1 MKVAIIGAT
10 DKPERYAHR
19 AQQMLLEHGHEPIPI
34 SLAGQDILGRKGYPS
49 ILDIPEEERPVH
61 TATIYVNPER
71 FAAAADEVLEFA
83 PSRVIFNPGTE
94 SAAIAGRFR
103 EAGIEVVEAC
113 TLVMLATDQFE
124 SA

>member
-10 DKPERYAHR
+10 DKPDRYAFK
-19 AQQMLLEHGHEPIPI
+19 AQQMLTDHGHEPFPI
-34 SLAGQDILGRKGYPS
+34 SLRGRDILGRKGYQS

-71 FAAAADEVLEFA
+71 FAAVADEVLEFT

-94 SAAIAGRFR
+94 SAEIAERFR
-103 EAGIEVVEAC
+103 EAGIAVVEAC
-113 TLVMLATDQFE
+113 TLVLLATEQFE
-124 SA
+124 VA